1 MGAVWTDAARMEF
14 WRQVEVAAAE
24 EMDGP
29 TADDLEGIRNATF
42 TVEAV
47 NEREKVTDH
56 DMAALVDVL
65 SASAG
70 PGGRWIHFGLTSSDV
85 LDTALA
91 LQLRTAGTLVVR
103 RQRARRGARPRRQ
116 RGLGEA
122 LAGKAREHVD
132 TLMVGRT
139 HGIQAEPT
147 TFGVVL
153 AGFAFEAHRN
163 LERLERAFRQADAG
177 AVS

>member
-29 TADDLEGIRNATF
+29 TPDDLDGIRNATF
-42 TVEAV
+42 TVDAV

-56 DMAALVDVL
+56 DMAAFVDVL

-91 LQLRTAGTLVVR
+91 LQLRTAGAPLLP
-103 RQRARRGARPRRQ
+103 GP
-116 RGLGEA
+116 RGLVAAPAQGA
-122 LAGKAREHVD
+122 PRDLR
-132 TLMVGRT
+132 TPLVGPPPRVPA
-139 HGIQAEPT
+139 QP
-147 TFGVVL
+147 
-153 AGFAFEAHRN
+153 
-163 LERLERAFRQADAG
+163 
-177 AVS
+177 